1 MGATIVVVFALLVWS
16 TPVIP
21 SVVFGPELHCPGRSA
36 WACWGWWDRVAS
48 RSQFHEGTVIRMFL
62 EPEGC
67 EYQLTIRT
75 PEGIV
80 TEGHEPF
87 C

>member
-1 MGATIVVVFALLVWS
+1 VVYTGHSFCGFWAGAAL
-16 TPVIP
+16 
-21 SVVFGPELHCPGRSA
+21 PGTQRLGLL
-36 WACWGWWDRVAS
+36 GWWDRVAS